1 MGPFSGSA
9 PLREDVREL
18 GLSSESNKTGDF
30 DYAEVTRIMH
40 LHNDCAKFRHSDYA
54 KFRQTVV
61 PLRIC
66 SLAFARRVAM

>member
-40 LHNDCAKFRHSDYA
+40 LHNDYAFLIMQSLGKLWYHCSDLG
-54 KFRQTVV
+54 V
-61 PLRIC
+61 
-66 SLAFARRVAM
+66 S

>member
-1 MGPFSGSA
+1 VGPFSGSA

-18 GLSSESNKTGDF
+18 GLSSESNKTRDC

-40 LHNDCAKFRHSDYA
+40 LHNDYAKFRQSDYA

-61 PLRIC
+61 PLRGK
-66 SLAFARRVAM
+66 LYQR